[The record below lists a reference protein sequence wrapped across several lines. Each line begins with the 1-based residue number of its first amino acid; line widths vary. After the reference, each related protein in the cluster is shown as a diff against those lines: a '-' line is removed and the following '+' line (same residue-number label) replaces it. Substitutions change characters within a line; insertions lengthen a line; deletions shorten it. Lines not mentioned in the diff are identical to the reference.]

1 MRRFLIFAL
10 WVPTTVL
17 AMGEQVSAP
26 PQVRKNI
33 AKVVDR
39 EGVSHT
45 IKGLVCGSGGEIR
58 FRKGSIDYRV
68 SQASISKLTVTK
80 RGSEDVNVKVLFEDG
95 DSEEYMVSSSL
106 RCTAETDRGSVDFYI
121 DEVREITFERSER

>member
-1 MRRFLIFAL
+1 MRKFLISTL
-10 WVPTTVL
+10 CVPAIVL

-26 PQVRKNI
+26 PQVKKNV

-39 EGVSHT
+39 DGVSHT

-68 SQASISKLTVTK
+68 SQVSISRLTVLK
-80 RGSEDVNVKVLFEDG
+80 RGSEDVSVRVLFEDG
-95 DSEEYMVSSSL
+95 DREEYMVSSSL